1 MIDPKIYYNVY
12 LLFVSILTIV
22 YSFKYASYPNERLTI
37 NVPHKKLPLFFIAS
51 LFILFI
57 GLRPISG
64 VFIDMMNYNAS
75 YGLHLGRIYAFTL
88 DTNNFIFDNLFY
100 YLASS
105 NYAIEVF
112 FFIIATIYFGGIAIA
127 CQKLFPK
134 DAVYAFVIYAGAFST
149 FSYATNG
156 IKAGAAAAIFL
167 CAIGLYKKKLI
178 SIILLILSLGFHHSM
193 VLPIVAFI
201 ICKYYRNPKFYLIVW
216 VISLLIA
223 AAHITY
229 FQTLFGG
236 MTDDHGASYLAM
248 DNSGYRT
255 GFRLD
260 FVIYSSAPVILGYYI
275 INKWRYSSKT
285 YNFIYCLYLL
295 TNSVWM
301 LCMYASFTNRIA
313 YLSWFMLPIVL
324 IYPFF
329 DKPFIRNQ
337 YRKLNVVVW
346 CHLGFTLMMTYV
358 YYIFIK

>member
-1 MIDPKIYYNVY
+1 M
-12 LLFVSILTIV
+12 
-22 YSFKYASYPNERLTI
+22 
-37 NVPHKKLPLFFIAS
+37 
-51 LFILFI
+51 
-57 GLRPISG
+57 
-64 VFIDMMNYNAS
+64 
-75 YGLHLGRIYAFTL
+75 
-88 DTNNFIFDNLFY
+88 
-100 YLASS
+100 
-105 NYAIEVF
+105 F

-134 DAVYAFVIYAGAFST
+134 DAAYAFVIYVGAFST
-149 FSYATNG
+149 FNYATNG

-167 CAIGLYKKKLI
+167 CAIGFYKKKLI

-201 ICKYYRNPKFYLIVW
+201 ICKYYRSPKFYLIVW

-236 MTDDHGASYLAM
+236 MTDDHGAEYLVM

-260 FVIYSSAPVILGYYI
+260 LVIYSSAPVILGYYI

-337 YRKLNVVVW
+337 YRKLNVVAW
-346 CHLGFTLMMTYV
+346 WHLGFTLMMTYV